1 MAPLTNGWVQSAND
15 PKIIVNDGLPY
26 LRSNDSKTYPL
37 RVKANPSTGN
47 FDYYWRGGGNGFN
60 GAGLGGDVL
69 MFQGSPEIGSNSRSI
84 ILNPTNGFKYDD
96 FYRGAQRNYN
106 GKIFQKTKEELYTQ
120 SSASQR
126 QNLDK
131 IPAYAGY
138 KQTAPPPAA
147 APGATPTN
155 TPGAAAAG
163 PNADPNLSSFNEVLG
178 GLQNQADVN
187 GTTPT
192 PYGTWF
198 YPETIGR
205 TNQDRVFI
213 QMLKYV
219 LPDISQSGSAFA
231 GALSN
236 RENDFATK
244 SQILGSVTLP
254 VTNNLTES
262 VEVDWGS
269 DKLSSIAAGLMAG
282 GITAAGQFVEGDVF
296 GALGT
301 LGGTVGS
308 GLENQGIAGRAKQY
322 LAAKAAAGLVSGA
335 GFQINPEAYLTRR
348 TGTIPNPNLELLFNG
363 PKLKAFGLVF
373 KLTPRSEKEAH
384 QIRNI
389 IKFFKKGMAPIRG
402 NNQENSFFLGTPN
415 VFNIQFK
422 SSDSSSEL
430 LSLPQFKTCALVTC
444 GVNYTPDG
452 IYAAYQDSKV
462 TSQPI
467 SVTLQ
472 LGFSEL
478 TPVYNS
484 DYDFPG
490 DDNESVGPD
499 RKRFERTI
507 DNTSPPPSTPPA
519 KTPGGVPG
527 NPLLTPRPG
536 LPPVLGG
543 RGTAE
548 RAGQPG
554 AYREYREG
562 QQAGTIPLNVPFQ
575 AWKRQKGYP

>member
-1 MAPLTNGWVQSAND
+1 MAPLTNGWYKSAND
-15 PKIIVNDGLPY
+15 EDVIVND
-26 LRSNDSKTYPL
+26 KFPL
-37 RVKANPSTGN
+37 LKKSDNTGNYQIRVKANPLTGA
-47 FDYYWRGGGNGFN
+47 FDYYNK
-60 GAGLGGDVL
+60 GAGAFGSDVL
-69 MFQGSPEIGSNSRSI
+69 MFQVTASNPNGKLTISKEY
-84 ILNPTNGFKYDD
+84 NGFKYDD
-96 FYRGAQRNYN
+96 FFKGAKAKYN
-106 GKIFQKTKEELYTQ
+106 DNLLNKTKAQIYDQATAGEK
-120 SSASQR
+120 SF
-126 QNLDK
+126 LDTR
-131 IPAYAGY
+131 PAYAGF
-138 KQTAPPPAA
+138 KQLGAAPPGA
-147 APGATPTN
+147 APGAQGATPTN

-163 PNADPNLSSFNEVLG
+163 PNADQDLSSFDTVLRD
-178 GLQNQADVN
+178 LQTGQDKD
-187 GTTPT
+187 T
-192 PYGTWF
+192 YGKWY

-254 VTNNLTES
+254 ITNNLTES

-282 GITAAGQFVEGDVF
+282 GITAAGQFAGGDVF

-308 GLENQGIAGRAKQY
+308 GLENQGIAGRGKQY

-490 DDNESVGPD
+490 NDNESVGPD
-499 RKRFERTI
+499 RKRFGRTI

-519 KTPGGVPG
+519 TTPGGVPG

-536 LPPVLGG
+536 RAPVLGG

-554 AYREYREG
+554 AFLEYTEG
-562 QQAGTIPLNVPFQ
+562 QSAGTIPLNVPFQ

>member
-1 MAPLTNGWVQSAND
+1 MATPGTWSPGSTTITTGPIRVIE
-15 PKIIVNDGLPY
+15 PKITQGVQVNIWYSEPAIGSNPY
-26 LRSNDSKTYPL
+26 LQSVES
-37 RVKANPSTGN
+37 RVTNTGQYQWRFGNPSTAEKKI
-47 FDYYWRGGGNGFN
+47 Y
-60 GAGLGGDVL
+60 
-69 MFQGSPEIGSNSRSI
+69 NSI
-84 ILNPTNGFKYDD
+84 QQIADD
-96 FYRGAQRNYN
+96 KDIA
-106 GKIFQKTKEELYTQ
+106 
-120 SSASQR
+120 A
-126 QNLDK
+126 
-131 IPAYAGY
+131 AGY
-138 KQTAPPPAA
+138 SAQTTELLRSRALESLGAFARSVGAEPRGTAPPPATPA
-147 APGATPTN
+147 AGTTPAN
-155 TPGAAAAG
+155 TLGAAAAG
-163 PNADPNLSSFNEVLG
+163 PNVDPDPDLSSFAPVLG
-178 GLQNQADVN
+178 KLQKGQDEN
-187 GTTPT
+187 T
-192 PYGTWF
+192 YGRWH
-198 YPETIGR
+198 YPETIGS

-219 LPDISQSGSAFA
+219 LPDIAQSGTAFA

-236 RENDFATK
+236 REDDFATK

-254 VTNNLTES
+254 ITNNLTES

-282 GITAAGQFVEGDVF
+282 GISAAGQFVGGNVI

-308 GLENQGIAGRAKQY
+308 GLGNQGIAGRANQY

-415 VFNIQFK
+415 VFKIQFK
-422 SSDSSSEL
+422 SSDKSSEL

-452 IYAAYQDSKV
+452 IYAAYQDSIV

-484 DYDFPG
+484 DYEFPG
-490 DDNESVGPD
+490 GESVGPD
-499 RKRFERTI
+499 RKQFERTI
-507 DNTSPPPSTPPA
+507 DNTSPPPETPPA
-519 KTPGGVPG
+519 TS
-527 NPLLTPRPG
+527 T
-536 LPPVLGG
+536 
-543 RGTAE
+543 
-548 RAGQPG
+548 GQPTAQQRRVAGEALLRSG
-554 AYREYREG
+554 AGATPAQTLIRP
-562 QQAGTIPLNVPFQ
+562 AN
-575 AWKRQKGYP
+575 

>member
-1 MAPLTNGWVQSAND
+1 MAGTYGGQGQNEFGYGTNPDGTTKTRNFSIVYNKDTNVSQVYVNTGKNFLGVSQFDPVGTINWNTGKRTLIPSTALSLYEKEQFQSNPTFQNRTVIVIRKVAPSANAAQLLE
-15 PKIIVNDGLPY
+15 P
-26 LRSNDSKTYPL
+26 
-37 RVKANPSTGN
+37 
-47 FDYYWRGGGNGFN
+47 RG
-60 GAGLGGDVL
+60 
-69 MFQGSPEIGSNSRSI
+69 
-84 ILNPTNGFKYDD
+84 
-96 FYRGAQRNYN
+96 
-106 GKIFQKTKEELYTQ
+106 
-120 SSASQR
+120 
-126 QNLDK
+126 
-131 IPAYAGY
+131 
-138 KQTAPPPAA
+138 TAPPPAA
-147 APGATPTN
+147 PGTPAAPTN
-155 TPGAAAAG
+155 TPGAADAG
-163 PNADPNLSSFNEVLG
+163 PNADPDPDLSSFKTALTN
-178 GLQNQADVN
+178 LQKGQDP
-187 GTTPT
+187 GS
-192 PYGTWF
+192 YGTWY
-198 YPETIGR
+198 YPENIASRG
-205 TNQDRVFI
+205 QDRVFI

-254 VTNNLTES
+254 ITNNLTES

-282 GITAAGQFVEGDVF
+282 GIDVVNKAAGGDVF
-296 GALGT
+296 GALG
-301 LGGTVGS
+301 GAVGTVAG

-499 RKRFERTI
+499 RERFKRTI

-519 KTPGGVPG
+519 TTPGGVPG
-527 NPLLTPRPG
+527 NPLLTPRPDG
-536 LPPVLGG
+536 LAPVLGG
-543 RGTAE
+543 KGTAE

>member
-1 MAPLTNGWVQSAND
+1 
-15 PKIIVNDGLPY
+15 
-26 LRSNDSKTYPL
+26 
-37 RVKANPSTGN
+37 
-47 FDYYWRGGGNGFN
+47 
-60 GAGLGGDVL
+60 
-69 MFQGSPEIGSNSRSI
+69 
-84 ILNPTNGFKYDD
+84 
-96 FYRGAQRNYN
+96 
-106 GKIFQKTKEELYTQ
+106 
-120 SSASQR
+120 
-126 QNLDK
+126 
-131 IPAYAGY
+131 
-138 KQTAPPPAA
+138 
-147 APGATPTN
+147 
-155 TPGAAAAG
+155 
-163 PNADPNLSSFNEVLG
+163 
-178 GLQNQADVN
+178 
-187 GTTPT
+187 
-192 PYGTWF
+192 
-198 YPETIGR
+198 
-205 TNQDRVFI
+205 
-213 QMLKYV
+213 MLKYV
-219 LPDISQSGSAFA
+219 LPDIAQSGTAFA

-236 RENDFATK
+236 REDDFATK

-254 VTNNLTES
+254 ITNNLTES

-282 GITAAGQFVEGDVF
+282 GISAAGQFVGGNVI

-308 GLENQGIAGRAKQY
+308 GLGNQGIAGRANQY

-415 VFNIQFK
+415 VFKIQFK
-422 SSDSSSEL
+422 SSDKSSEL

-452 IYAAYQDSKV
+452 IYAAYQDSIV

-484 DYDFPG
+484 DYEFPG
-490 DDNESVGPD
+490 GESVGPD
-499 RKRFERTI
+499 RKQFERTI
-507 DNTSPPPSTPPA
+507 DNTSPPPETPPA
-519 KTPGGVPG
+519 TS
-527 NPLLTPRPG
+527 T
-536 LPPVLGG
+536 
-543 RGTAE
+543 
-548 RAGQPG
+548 GQPTAQQRRVAGEALLRSG
-554 AYREYREG
+554 AGATPAQTLIRP
-562 QQAGTIPLNVPFQ
+562 AN
-575 AWKRQKGYP
+575 

>member
-1 MAPLTNGWVQSAND
+1 MANPVWSLTNRTIDNRGT
-15 PKIIVNDGLPY
+15 K
-26 LRSNDSKTYPL
+26 SNPALTT
-37 RVKANPSTGN
+37 AT
-47 FDYYWRGGGNGFN
+47 
-60 GAGLGGDVL
+60 
-69 MFQGSPEIGSNSRSI
+69 
-84 ILNPTNGFKYDD
+84 PTNPQGWETLRTYTDGSTVQ
-96 FYRGAQRNYN
+96 YRIDSQGRVGYRDGRNGNQYAN
-106 GKIFQKTKEELYTQ
+106 LQQFADQLAGEDSTSFIQNYINRLKTDITGVLTTRTQ
-120 SSASQR
+120 
-126 QNLDK
+126 NT
-131 IPAYAGY
+131 IPS
-138 KQTAPPPAA
+138 APPPATPA
-147 APGATPTN
+147 AGTTPTN

-163 PNADPNLSSFNEVLG
+163 PNADPDLSSFDTVLG

-192 PYGTWF
+192 PYGSWR
-198 YPETIGR
+198 YPETIGS

-219 LPDISQSGSAFA
+219 LPDIAQSGTAFA

-254 VTNNLTES
+254 MTNNLTES

-282 GITAAGQFVEGDVF
+282 GTEAVKKAAAFDVF
-296 GALGT
+296 GALG
-301 LGGTVGS
+301 GTVSTVAGAL
-308 GLENQGIAGRAKQY
+308 GNNGIAGRAKQY
-322 LAAKAAAGLVSGA
+322 VAAKAAAGLVSGA

-348 TGTIPNPNLELLFNG
+348 TGTVPNPNLELLFNG

-415 VFNIQFK
+415 VFKIQFK
-422 SSDSSSEL
+422 SSDKSSEL

-484 DYDFPG
+484 DYEFPG
-490 DDNESVGPD
+490 GESVGPD
-499 RKRFERTI
+499 RKQFERTI
-507 DNTSPPPSTPPA
+507 DNTSPPDTKDPPNTGPAPTQEQLRIAGEALLRSGAGATPAQTLIRPA
-519 KTPGGVPG
+519 
-527 NPLLTPRPG
+527 N
-536 LPPVLGG
+536 
-543 RGTAE
+543 
-548 RAGQPG
+548 
-554 AYREYREG
+554 
-562 QQAGTIPLNVPFQ
+562 
-575 AWKRQKGYP
+575 